1 MFLFHFLSLKVDRD
15 TEEKGGSWETTNDNR
30 NEKNNNVK
38 MERSEG
44 EKATESDYRIRPG
57 R

>member
-38 MERSEG
+38 MEGSEG